1 MSFEFA
7 VIGAGAWGTAI
18 ANVLSRL
25 DKGRVIIWAKEK
37 EVVDQINQENKNDM
51 FLKGVNLEK
60 NIYATENLFDAL
72 GSYIFYV
79 TPAQSFRNIIRQQKN
94 YINKNNQIIICA
106 KGIEISSGY
115 LLSEILNNELPYINY
130 SILSGPSFAHEVGN
144 NKPAAL
150 VLASNRIKNAINLSN
165 IISSKNFRLYPSD
178 DVVGVQLG
186 GAIKNV
192 YAISSGIVKGLS
204 YGENAGAALLTRA
217 ISEMVRISISLG
229 GKKESI
235 FGLSGVGDILLTCT
249 SELSRNFSLGK
260 AIGQGSELKN
270 IISNKNT
277 IAEGYFTTKAIYNL
291 VKSKNIDAPI
301 LNSIYNILYNNAN
314 PNDEAES
321 LLNRP
326 LKNKEFY

>member
-1 MSFEFA
+1 MSFDFA

-18 ANVLSRL
+18 ANNLARL
-25 DKGRVIIWAKEK
+25 GKGKVIIWAKEK
-37 EVVDQINQENKNDM
+37 EVVTQINNENKNDT
-51 FLKGVNLEK
+51 FLKGISLEK
-60 NIYATENLFDAL
+60 NIFATEDLSEAL
-72 GSYIFYV
+72 ASYIFYV
-79 TPAQSFRNIIRQQKN
+79 TPVQRFRSIIRLQKN
-94 YINKNNQIIICA
+94 YISNSKLIICS
-106 KGIEISSGY
+106 KGIEISSGH
-115 LLSEILNNELPYINY
+115 LLSEIMNTELPNINY
-130 SILSGPSFAHEVGN
+130 SILSGPSFAYEVAAN
-144 NKPAAL
+144 MPAAL
-150 VLASNRIKNAINLSN
+150 VLASKNIKNAIDLSN

-192 YAISSGIVKGLS
+192 YAISSGIVKGLN

-217 ISEMVRISISLG
+217 ISEMVRISIALG

-249 SELSRNFSLGK
+249 SEVSRNFTLGK
-260 AIGQGSELKN
+260 AIGQAKDLN
-270 IISNKNT
+270 TIINNNNT

-301 LNSIYNILYNNAN
+301 LNSIYRVLYKDAN
-314 PNDEAES
+314 PRDEAAS

-326 LKNKEFY
+326 LKNKEFS